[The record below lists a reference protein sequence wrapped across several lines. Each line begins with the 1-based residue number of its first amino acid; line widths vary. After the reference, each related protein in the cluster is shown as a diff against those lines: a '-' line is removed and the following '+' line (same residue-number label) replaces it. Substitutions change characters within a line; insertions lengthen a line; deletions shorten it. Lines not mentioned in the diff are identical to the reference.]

1 MAIINLKTGKVRTTK
16 KEPLPKCNVCD
27 TDVDDGGLTGKI
39 GFLPTSFCYI
49 CTTGIVQMM
58 MDKKNGQEK

>member
-1 MAIINLKTGKVRTTK
+1 MTIINLNTGKVRTTK

-27 TDVDDGGLTGKI
+27 TDVDDTGLTGKI
-39 GFLPTSFCYI
+39 GFLPISFCYI

-58 MDKKNGQEK
+58 LDKQNKEI